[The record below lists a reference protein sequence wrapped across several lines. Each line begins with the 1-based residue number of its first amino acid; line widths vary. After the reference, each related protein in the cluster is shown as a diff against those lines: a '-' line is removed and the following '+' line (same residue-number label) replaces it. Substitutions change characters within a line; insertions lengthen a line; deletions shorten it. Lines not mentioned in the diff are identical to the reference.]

1 MPIINITVR
10 EKIAFREADSL
21 PFIVSGNSDY
31 TVAFD
36 FDEEWDK
43 YETKTARFLMG
54 GGYVDV
60 VFDGCECAIPTLSG
74 GGVLEVGVY
83 AGDIHT
89 TTSAEIGVKPCV
101 TSCGEELPA
110 PTPDVYAQIMEK
122 LNSITGGEAVDTEA
136 LKAAID
142 EALAEAKASGEFDGK
157 DGADG
162 ADGKDGADGVDGTDG
177 APGKDGENG
186 VGIASAEMNE
196 SYELTLTF
204 TDGNSYTTPILRGP
218 MGSPGLPGKD
228 ATPLKI
234 VDVSESSADG
244 GVNVV
249 TFSDASELKVRNGRK
264 GADGVSVTV
273 ESVEESTESGGT
285 NVVTFSDGSTLN
297 VKNGKD
303 GATGATGAT
312 GPQGE
317 KGEKGDTGATGPQGE
332 KGEKGDTGAT
342 GATGPAYTLTDSDR
356 DTIASAVKASLPTLT
371 LTGKDE
377 DGVEHT
383 WTIYGS

>member
-10 EKIAFREADSL
+10 EKIAFREEGSL

-36 FDEEWDK
+36 FDEEWDE
-43 YETKTARFLMG
+43 YYTKTARFLMG

-60 VFDGCECAIPTLSG
+60 VFDGCECAVPTFSG

-110 PTPDVYAQIMEK
+110 PAPDVYAQIMEK
-122 LNSITGGEAVDTEA
+122 LNSITGGGAESGGVSEEA

-157 DGADG
+157 DGVDGVDGKDGVDG
-162 ADGKDGADGVDGTDG
+162 ADGADG
-177 APGKDGENG
+177 APGKDGVDG
-186 VGIASAEMNE
+186 VGIASAEMN
-196 SYELTLTF
+196 SDFTLTLTF

-218 MGSPGLPGKD
+218 VGSPGLPGKD
-228 ATPLKI
+228 ATPIKI
-234 VDVSESSADG
+234 TDISESAADG

-249 TFSDASELKVRNGRK
+249 TFSDASELRIRNGRK
-264 GADGVSVTV
+264 GSDGTSVTV
-273 ESVEESTESGGT
+273 ESVTESTESGGT
-285 NVVTFSDGSTLN
+285 SVVTFSDGSTLN
-297 VKNGKD
+297 VKNGAD
-303 GATGATGAT
+303 GADGADGAKGDKGET
-312 GPQGE
+312 GPQ
-317 KGEKGDTGATGPQGE
+317 
-332 KGEKGDTGAT
+332 
-342 GATGPAYTLTDSDR
+342 GPAYTLTDSDR
-356 DTIASAVKASLPTLT
+356 DTIASAVKASLPALT
-371 LTGKDE
+371 LTGKDA
-377 DGVEHT
+377 DGVSHT
-383 WTIYGS
+383 WTVYGT

>member
-10 EKIAFREADSL
+10 EKIAFREEGSL

-36 FDEEWDK
+36 FDEEWDE
-43 YETKTARFLMG
+43 YYTKTARFLMG

-60 VFDGCECAIPTLSG
+60 VFDGCECAVPTFSG

-110 PTPDVYAQIMEK
+110 PAPDVYAQIMEK
-122 LNSITGGEAVDTEA
+122 LNSITGGGAESGGVSEEA

-157 DGADG
+157 DG
-162 ADGKDGADGVDGTDG
+162 VD
-177 APGKDGENG
+177 G
-186 VGIASAEMNE
+186 VGIASAEMN
-196 SYELTLTF
+196 SDFTLTLTF

-218 MGSPGLPGKD
+218 VGSPGLPGKD
-228 ATPLKI
+228 ATPIKI
-234 VDVSESSADG
+234 TDISESAADG

-249 TFSDASELKVRNGRK
+249 TFSDASELRIRNGRK
-264 GADGVSVTV
+264 GSDGTSVTV
-273 ESVEESTESGGT
+273 ESVTESTASGGT
-285 NVVTFSDGSTLN
+285 SVVTFSDGSTLN
-297 VKNGKD
+297 VKNGAD
-303 GATGATGAT
+303 GAKGDKGET
-312 GPQGE
+312 GPQ
-317 KGEKGDTGATGPQGE
+317 
-332 KGEKGDTGAT
+332 
-342 GATGPAYTLTDSDR
+342 GPAYTLTDSDR
-356 DTIASAVKASLPTLT
+356 NMIASAVKASLPTLT
-371 LTGKDE
+371 LTGKDA
-377 DGVEHT
+377 DGVSHT
-383 WTIYGS
+383 WTVYGT

>member
-10 EKIAFREADSL
+10 EKIAFREADSI

-36 FDEEWDK
+36 FDEEWDE
-43 YETKTARFLMG
+43 YYTKTARFLMG

-60 VFDGCECAIPTLSG
+60 VFDGCECAVPTFSG

-110 PTPDVYAQIMEK
+110 PAPDVYAQIMEK
-122 LNSITGGEAVDTEA
+122 LNSITGGGAESGGVSEEA

-157 DGADG
+157 DG
-162 ADGKDGADGVDGTDG
+162 VD
-177 APGKDGENG
+177 G
-186 VGIASAEMNE
+186 VGIASAEMN
-196 SYELTLTF
+196 SDFTLTLTF

-228 ATPLKI
+228 ATPIKI
-234 VDVSESSADG
+234 TDISESAADG

-249 TFSDASELKVRNGRK
+249 TFSDTSELRIRNGRK
-264 GADGVSVTV
+264 GSDGTSVTV
-273 ESVEESTESGGT
+273 ESVTESTESGGT
-285 NVVTFSDGSTLN
+285 SVVTFSDGSTLN
-297 VKNGKD
+297 VKNGAD
-303 GATGATGAT
+303 GADGA
-312 GPQGE
+312 
-317 KGEKGDTGATGPQGE
+317 KGDKGDTGPQ
-332 KGEKGDTGAT
+332 
-342 GATGPAYTLTDSDR
+342 GPAYTLTDSDR

-377 DGVEHT
+377 DGATHT
-383 WTIYGS
+383 WTIYGL